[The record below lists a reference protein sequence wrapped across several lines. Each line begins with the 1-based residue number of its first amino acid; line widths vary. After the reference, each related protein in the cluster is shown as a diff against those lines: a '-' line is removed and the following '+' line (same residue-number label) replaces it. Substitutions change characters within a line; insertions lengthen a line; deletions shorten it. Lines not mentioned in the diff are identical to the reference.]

1 MKKVIYL
8 YPDCEYPVLDF
19 ERLTDEEKLHVA
31 KNSNDMEIYTLEG
44 FQAAFNDELIS
55 DLGYIYFV

>member
-1 MKKVIYL
+1 MKKVIYVS
-8 YPDCEYPVLDF
+8 PDCEYPISEF

-31 KNSNDMEIYTLEG
+31 KNDNDMEIYTLEG
-44 FQAAFNDELIS
+44 FQAAFNAELIS

>member
-8 YPDCEYPVLDF
+8 YPDCEYSSSEF
-19 ERLTDEEKLHVA
+19 ESLTDEEKLHIA